1 MKACCCAPRIGSFV
15 GLSCA
20 LVFSLGLGFFFWS
33 GGSDNFNTRAAERA
47 NRFCSYPTYITHDYR
62 QPSVCSNEADPC
74 ICHDAGA
81 NCTAD
86 EFLVQVTSGQG
97 FGGTLGSGLILLFLA
112 VVVGFVGVGMKTSL
126 VTKCSAATIALCLVL
141 FTIVWIGFWTRSSSC
156 CTLSWHSG
164 R

>member
-112 VVVGFVGVGMKTSL
+112 VS
-126 VTKCSAATIALCLVL
+126 SA
-141 FTIVWIGFWTRSSSC
+141 SSA
-156 CTLSWHSG
+156 SG
-164 R
+164 

>member
-1 MKACCCAPRIGSFV
+1 MKACCCPVRIGSFV

-74 ICHDAGA
+74 ICHGA
-81 NCTAD
+81 C
-86 EFLVQVTSGQG
+86 EFLEQVTGGHG
-97 FGGTLGSGLILLFLA
+97 FGGTLGSGLNLLFLA
-112 VVVGFVGVGMKTSL
+112 VVVGFVGVHAWG
-126 VTKCSAATIALCLVL
+126 
-141 FTIVWIGFWTRSSSC
+141 SSC
-156 CTLSWHSG
+156 
-164 R
+164 